1 MTPGVVLF
9 DIGQS
14 LAEVLPNGRLPLYL
28 DTHYN
33 SDYQQGRDP
42 VPLSET
48 EEPSMPTSIRG
59 FVHERRRWVAL
70 IVVCFAMLMNT
81 LDQTIVNV
89 ALPTIQHDLHFTQ
102 ASLAWVIDAY
112 LITFAGALLLAG
124 RLGDLIGR
132 KRVFLVGVALFTLA
146 SAACGAADTQALLIG
161 ARFAQGLGAALSSSV
176 ILAIIVADFPVPAE
190 RAKAMSSYI
199 LVAVGGGSLG
209 LLIGG
214 YVTQALSW
222 HWIFFINLPIGIAT
236 FVVGTALIDEDAGLG
251 IRAGMDVGGALLST
265 GGMMLAVCAIVSS
278 SQYGWRSSHTLGLG
292 AGAVVVLAVFLLL
305 ESRLSHPMMP
315 LGVMRSPGLLTSS
328 LVRGLMVV
336 GMYSTFFI
344 GVLYFQHVL
353 GFDPVVTGLAFLPQT
368 LMVAVMSSGLTA
380 RVMRRLGPK
389 TTALGGLAVV
399 AVGLALLV
407 KCGPD
412 TDYFPQVFAA
422 VLLIGSGAATAFTP
436 LLTIALA
443 AVPAKD
449 AGIGSGIVNVSQQV
463 SAVLSVAILG
473 AVSTGHTA
481 SLLASGSSA
490 VDALDSGYRLAFVV
504 ALISVLG
511 AIVLGSFLLRRAG
524 PLPGRSPGPDDS
536 FETGSETMIAEV
548 M

>member
-1 MTPGVVLF
+1 MPE
-9 DIGQS
+9 S
-14 LAEVLPNGRLPLYL
+14 L
-28 DTHYN
+28 
-33 SDYQQGRDP
+33 
-42 VPLSET
+42 
-48 EEPSMPTSIRG
+48 RG

-89 ALPTIQHDLHFTQ
+89 ALPTIQRDLHFTQ

-132 KRVFLVGVALFTLA
+132 KKVFLVGVALFTLA

-199 LVAVGGGSLG
+199 IVAVGGGSLG
-209 LLIGG
+209 LLVGG

-222 HWIFFINLPIGIAT
+222 HWIFFINIPIGIVT
-236 FVVGTALIDEDAGLG
+236 FVLGTALIDDNVGLG
-251 IRAGMDVGGALLST
+251 IRDGLDVGGAVLST
-265 GGMMLAVCAIVSS
+265 AGLMLAVYAIVSS
-278 SQYGWRSSHTLGLG
+278 TQYGWSSSHTLVFGG
-292 AGAVVVLAVFLLL
+292 AAVVVLGAFVLL
-305 ESRLSHPMMP
+305 ESRLTHPMMP
-315 LGVMRSPGLLTSS
+315 LGVMRSPGLLSSS
-328 LVRGLMVV
+328 LIRGLMVV

-353 GFDPVVTGLAFLPQT
+353 GFDPVTTGLAFLPQT
-368 LMVAVMSSGLTA
+368 LMVAVMSAGLTA
-380 RVMRRLGPK
+380 RIMARLGPK

-399 AVGLALLV
+399 AVGLALFV
-407 KCGPD
+407 QSGPN
-412 TDYFPQVFAA
+412 TAYFPQIFGA
-422 VLLIGSGAATAFTP
+422 VLLIGFGAATAFTP

-443 AVPAKD
+443 AVPTKD

-463 SAVLSVAILG
+463 SGVLSVAILG
-473 AVSTGHTA
+473 AVSASRTA
-481 SLLASGSSA
+481 SLVTSGSSA
-490 VDALDSGYRLAFVV
+490 VDALDGGYHLAFIV
-504 ALISVLG
+504 ALASVLL
-511 AIVLGSFLLRRAG
+511 ALPLGLILLKRGG
-524 PLPGRSPGPDDS
+524 PPSEAESDEL
-536 FETGSETMIAEV
+536 FEAESETMIAEIL
-548 M
+548 